1 LPRTVTPSAP
11 LGKLEC
17 GNGVAGGAWK
27 GPPNHAVAGRGGILE
42 KGDAR
47 GMLRFTGKFRNTAG
61 LNSELLTL
69 GAAAVFRE
77 DSGGMRVQEGES
89 LWEA

>member
-1 LPRTVTPSAP
+1 
-11 LGKLEC
+11 
-17 GNGVAGGAWK
+17 
-27 GPPNHAVAGRGGILE
+27 
-42 KGDAR
+42 
-47 GMLRFTGKFRNTAG
+47 MLRFTGKFGNTAG

-89 LWEA
+89 LWEAR